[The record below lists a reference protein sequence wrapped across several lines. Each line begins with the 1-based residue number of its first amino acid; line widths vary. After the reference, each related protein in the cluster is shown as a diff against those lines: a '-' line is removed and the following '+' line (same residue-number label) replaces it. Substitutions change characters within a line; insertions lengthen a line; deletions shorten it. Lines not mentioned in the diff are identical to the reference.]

1 MDRETSLV
9 GDTHRHNVHKVV
21 ERDDDGDDGGD
32 DDDDGD
38 DDSDGEMKQT
48 SLLVKALQTFPNN
61 LRRTQ

>member
-9 GDTHRHNVHKVV
+9 GDTHRRNVHKVV
-21 ERDDDGDDGGD
+21 ERDDDGDDD
-32 DDDDGD
+32 DD

>member
-9 GDTHRHNVHKVV
+9 GDTHRRNVHKVV
-21 ERDDDGDDGGD
+21 ERDDDGDD

-61 LRRTQ
+61 LRPTQ

>member
-9 GDTHRHNVHKVV
+9 GDTHRRNVHKVV
-21 ERDDDGDDGGD
+21 ERDDDGDDD
-32 DDDDGD
+32 DNDGD
-38 DDSDGEMKQT
+38 DDSDSEMKQT

>member
-21 ERDDDGDDGGD
+21 ERDDDGDDD
-32 DDDDGD
+32 EDDGD

>member
-9 GDTHRHNVHKVV
+9 GDTHRRNVHKVV
-21 ERDDDGDDGGD
+21 ERDDDGDD

-38 DDSDGEMKQT
+38 DDIDREMKRT